1 MIDLRTEVTKGPDM
15 FRLRG
20 VVVAIALTFSV
31 GALTPLAHAVAS
43 GPTTPPAREG
53 MGMAYDAA
61 RSEVV
66 LFGGIDSTGTTLG
79 DTWTWDA
86 TTWTQEHPATSP
98 PARYAMGMTYDA
110 ARGDVVLFGGYSLYF
125 GDTWTWDGTTW
136 THRHPAKSP
145 PARDYLGMTYDAARS
160 EVVLFGG
167 YHSGRLG
174 DTWTWDGSTW
184 TPRHPATSPSARDSM
199 GMAFDAARGDVVLFG
214 GHASGTCCNQA
225 DTWTWDGTT
234 WTQQHPATSP
244 PGRGLIGM
252 TYDADHSGVVVFGG
266 RSHTHDF
273 DDTWT
278 WDGTTWTQQHSATSP
293 SDRESM
299 GMTYDA
305 ARGEVV
311 VFGGENLDRSYFADT
326 WTWDGTTWRVPF
338 VAHLHLSPDSGP
350 PGTVVQVT
358 GTGFAAFESVTL
370 TFVDPVAGK
379 SGLGTFATDA
389 TGAFAAQVTVP
400 SNSSV
405 GARKITAVG
414 AVSGQKT
421 KATFTVT

>member
-15 FRLRG
+15 FRLGG

-79 DTWTWDA
+79 DTWTWD
-86 TTWTQEHPATSP
+86 
-98 PARYAMGMTYDA
+98 GN
-110 ARGDVVLFGGYSLYF
+110 
-125 GDTWTWDGTTW
+125 TW

-311 VFGGENLDRSYFADT
+311 VFGGEKLDRSYFADT

-370 TFVDPVAGK
+370 TFVDPVAK
-379 SGLGTFATDA
+379 S
-389 TGAFAAQVTVP
+389 
-400 SNSSV
+400 SS
-405 GARKITAVG
+405 
-414 AVSGQKT
+414 
-421 KATFTVT
+421 